1 MKGTLLSLLHLNP
14 LYIFILLCVLDI
26 LLCVVSYIVFWK
38 SYEYASKLQLTEHV
52 LCNLG
57 LGILL
62 FLASAKLGMLLVS
75 LIVGVV
81 FILEVVRLIKEMN
94 TMRSLESL

>member
-1 MKGTLLSLLHLNP
+1 M
-14 LYIFILLCVLDI
+14 
-26 LLCVVSYIVFWK
+26 SYIVFWK

-81 FILEVVRLIKEMN
+81 FILEVVRWVKEMRTLGN
-94 TMRSLESL
+94 IEALDFLEVEEKK